1 MKRDE
6 ILKKLAELR
15 VFKGLD
21 PREIENVVKDL
32 RICIES
38 YRKGGVIMQR
48 GERYS
53 SMMILLEGI
62 LSAEFLNE
70 EGKVV
75 EVDRMEAPEEI
86 APGIIFASEPV
97 LPVDLVAVEDVLIL
111 RIDRDELLTLLMRD
125 RRLMTNFLCIV
136 SDKLKKVADRFYEVS
151 MRELE
156 DKIMNY
162 LVDLSTKIGSNEFE
176 LPHTKEELARRFGV
190 TRPSVSRAFSSLVQR
205 GVIEHDGK
213 TVRILQNP
221 AGVIKV

>member
-1 MKRDE
+1 MKREE
-6 ILKKLAELR
+6 IFKKLAELR

-21 PREIENVVKDL
+21 SREIENVVKDL

-53 SMMILLEGI
+53 SMMILLEGV

-97 LPVDLVAVEDVLIL
+97 LPVDLVAVEDALIM

-125 RRLMTNFLCIV
+125 RRLMTNFLCII

-151 MRELE
+151 MQELE

-162 LVDLSTKIGSNEFE
+162 LIDLSTKFGSNEFE

-190 TRPSVSRAFSSLVQR
+190 TRPSVSRAFGSLIQR

-213 TVRILQNP
+213 TVRIIQNP
-221 AGVIKV
+221 GVIKA